1 MNELSKEMEFFIF
14 LLNHYAAYK
23 NTTAEKILKELD
35 DKKLTD
41 FLFQMYEM
49 YHSET
54 LMNAFQD
61 IDSLLRTGKPAA
73 W

>member
-23 NTTAEKILKELD
+23 NTTADKILKELD

-41 FLFQMYEM
+41 FEV
-49 YHSET
+49 
-54 LMNAFQD
+54 A
-61 IDSLLRTGKPAA
+61 P
-73 W
+73 